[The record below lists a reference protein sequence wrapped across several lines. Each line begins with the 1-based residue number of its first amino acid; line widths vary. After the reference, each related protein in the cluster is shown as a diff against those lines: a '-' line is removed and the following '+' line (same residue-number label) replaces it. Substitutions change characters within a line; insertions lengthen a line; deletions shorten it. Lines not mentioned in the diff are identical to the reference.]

1 MVAEA
6 RQRDPGA
13 DRFRERPQG
22 LQGGRIPLPWTRAV
36 STISAP
42 TISPAEGIGVT
53 TDAPI
58 PSYQIMRRCCGVN
71 GKVFASWIAPW
82 VPRPQG
88 SPHVGREPGDRL
100 GVAEQIPVPVVV
112 GRLGDRKA
120 GPVGAD
126 AGNVG
131 PADLEHQR
139 EPGDQVLERRGAVVE
154 ETREIIDQFATTAE
168 FDGTSGTGVIS
179 SPGTELRVHP
189 GPVRHQFVELRMGR
203 TTVRRKSCG
212 SVPCRCYACGNRF
225 HTHITSGD
233 SKVVIKHDIVVI
245 GGGLAGMRAA
255 VEAAERGADVAI
267 VSKMHPV
274 RSHSGAAQGGINAAL
289 GNREEDS
296 PEAHAFDC
304 VKGSD
309 YLGDQDAIDAMA
321 EDAPRQIIWLE
332 HRGCIF
338 SRMPDGRIAQRPF
351 GGAGSPRTCYS
362 ADVTGL
368 VILHTLWE
376 QLERF
381 GVKVYE
387 EYFATALCVE
397 DGVGSGV
404 VAYNMRN
411 GELELVTAKATI
423 FATGGA
429 GRMYAKTTN
438 GYASTADGMA
448 ICYNAGIPLMD
459 MEFIQFHPTSLKEN
473 GVLMTEAA
481 RGEGAYLLNTAGERF
496 MFKYAPNKGELASR
510 DVVSRAEWTEILE
523 GRGVDGCVLLDLRHL
538 GREKILERL
547 PQIRELA
554 LDATGKDAIDTTDPD
569 PARHALHDGRH
580 RDRQVAARRAI
591 PGVYAAGEC
600 ACVSVHGANRLGGNS
615 LLETIVFGARSAKHA
630 ANYIK
635 KLGDVKPSRTRR

>member
-1 MVAEA
+1 M
-6 RQRDPGA
+6 
-13 DRFRERPQG
+13 
-22 LQGGRIPLPWTRAV
+22 
-36 STISAP
+36 
-42 TISPAEGIGVT
+42 
-53 TDAPI
+53 
-58 PSYQIMRRCCGVN
+58 
-71 GKVFASWIAPW
+71 
-82 VPRPQG
+82 
-88 SPHVGREPGDRL
+88 
-100 GVAEQIPVPVVV
+100 
-112 GRLGDRKA
+112 
-120 GPVGAD
+120 
-126 AGNVG
+126 
-131 PADLEHQR
+131 
-139 EPGDQVLERRGAVVE
+139 
-154 ETREIIDQFATTAE
+154 
-168 FDGTSGTGVIS
+168 
-179 SPGTELRVHP
+179 
-189 GPVRHQFVELRMGR
+189 
-203 TTVRRKSCG
+203 
-212 SVPCRCYACGNRF
+212 
-225 HTHITSGD
+225 
-233 SKVVIKHDIVVI
+233 IKHDVVVI

-255 VEAAERGADVAI
+255 VEAAEGGADVAI

-296 PEAHAFDC
+296 TKAHTFDT

-309 YLGDQDAIDAMA
+309 YLGDQDAVAAMCD
-321 EDAPRQIIWLE
+321 DAPKQIIWLE

-338 SRMPDGRIAQRPF
+338 SRLPDGRLAQRPF
-351 GGAGSPRTCYS
+351 GGAGTPRTCYS

-387 EYFATALCVE
+387 EYFCTALAIE

-429 GRMYAKTTN
+429 GRMYLKTTN
-438 GYASTADGMA
+438 GYASTADGVGIA
-448 ICYNAGIPLMD
+448 YKAGLPLMD
-459 MEFIQFHPTSLKEN
+459 MEFMQFHPTTLKEN
-473 GVLMTEAA
+473 GVLMTEGA
-481 RGEGAYLLNTAGERF
+481 RGEGAYLLNAEGERF

-523 GRGVDGCVLLDLRHL
+523 GRGVDGCVLLDMRHL

-554 LDATGKDAIDTTDPD
+554 IDATGKDAVNEPIPILPGAHYTMGGIETDKWG
-569 PARHALHDGRH
+569 ATR
-580 RDRQVAARRAI
+580 V

-615 LLETIVFGARSAKHA
+615 LLETIVFGARSATHA
-630 ANYIK
+630 LGYIK
-635 KLGDVKPSRTRR
+635 NLGDAKPSERTLKQERDRLAELLSRTSGTRAPQLRRAMNETMSANTFIFREEKGLAKAVDDLTRVRQDFDAGVYVMDKSPTFNTDLVGTLETDYLIDASLALATCAQARTESRGAQARTDYPERDDANWLKHTLAWRQADGPPRLDYSRTVTITEFDPQVRTY

>member
-1 MVAEA
+1 M
-6 RQRDPGA
+6 
-13 DRFRERPQG
+13 
-22 LQGGRIPLPWTRAV
+22 I
-36 STISAP
+36 
-42 TISPAEGIGVT
+42 
-53 TDAPI
+53 
-58 PSYQIMRRCCGVN
+58 
-71 GKVFASWIAPW
+71 
-82 VPRPQG
+82 
-88 SPHVGREPGDRL
+88 
-100 GVAEQIPVPVVV
+100 
-112 GRLGDRKA
+112 
-120 GPVGAD
+120 
-126 AGNVG
+126 
-131 PADLEHQR
+131 
-139 EPGDQVLERRGAVVE
+139 
-154 ETREIIDQFATTAE
+154 
-168 FDGTSGTGVIS
+168 
-179 SPGTELRVHP
+179 
-189 GPVRHQFVELRMGR
+189 RHDV
-203 TTVRRKSCG
+203 
-212 SVPCRCYACGNRF
+212 
-225 HTHITSGD
+225 
-233 SKVVIKHDIVVI
+233 VVI

-289 GNREEDS
+289 GNREEDT
-296 PEAHAFDC
+296 PEAHTFDT

-309 YLGDQDAIDAMA
+309 YLADQDASEAMC
-321 EDAPRQIIWLE
+321 EDAPKQIIWLE

-351 GGAGSPRTCYS
+351 GGAGAPRTCYS

-387 EYFATALCVE
+387 EYFCTALAIE
-397 DGVGSGV
+397 DGIGTGV

-411 GELELVTAKATI
+411 GRLELITAKATI

-429 GRMYAKTTN
+429 GRMYLKTTN
-438 GYASTADGMA
+438 GYASTADGVGIA
-448 ICYNAGIPLMD
+448 YKAGIPLMD
-459 MEFIQFHPTSLKEN
+459 MEFMQFHPTTLKEN
-473 GVLMTEAA
+473 GVLMTEGA
-481 RGEGAYLLNTAGERF
+481 RGEGGYLLNAAGERF

-554 LDATGKDAIDTTDPD
+554 LDATGKDAVLEPIPILPGAHYTMGGIETDKWG
-569 PARHALHDGRH
+569 ATR
-580 RDRQVAARRAI
+580 V

-615 LLETIVFGARSAKHA
+615 LLETIVFGARAASHA
-630 ANYIK
+630 VDYIK
-635 KLGDVKPSRTRR
+635 SVGNVRPSERTLKAEQDRVNQLLSRNTGTRAPKFRHAMNETMSKNTFIFRDEAGLNEAVHEMDRVRKEFDANCYVMDKSSTFNTDLVNTFETDFLIDASYALAKGALERRESRGAQSRTDYPERDDDKWLVHTLAWREPDGSPRLDYSRKVTITKFSPQVRTY